1 MEKMKIAGSSFLSNL
16 QNKRFEL
23 EETKI
28 LQLESSVGSEKI
40 DIEIL
45 AKSIDEEID
54 MKEYLDKPIE
64 FLIEDST
71 EAEFIENELENEMKF
86 YLEEKNQN
94 AIDIEFVDI
103 FEEENLEGEID
114 KFNQKNIF
122 EEENEQILLLKSLQ
136 EKINDIQIKLNEKDK
151 EIIDLKKENKG
162 LQQTLTREQD
172 IVMKE
177 QDLHDKTLSRV
188 EQLLLEKR
196 TELIERQKASK
207 KSWFLK
213 LIDKVKA

>member
-28 LQLESSVGSEKI
+28 LQLESSVGSEEI

-64 FLIEDST
+64 VLIEDST
-71 EAEFIENELENEMKF
+71 EAEFVENKLENEMKF

-103 FEEENLEGEID
+103 FEEENLEAEID